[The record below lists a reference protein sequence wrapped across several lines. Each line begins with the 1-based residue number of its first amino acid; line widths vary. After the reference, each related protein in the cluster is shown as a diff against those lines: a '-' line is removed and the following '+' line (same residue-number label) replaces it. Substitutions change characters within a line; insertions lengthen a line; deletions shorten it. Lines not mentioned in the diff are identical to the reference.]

1 MLVPGVLPGSKG
13 PLLYPPD
20 EIRKS
25 PEDWNHIPIVVYHPM
40 KDGKPVSA
48 RSPSILS
55 KHGVGIVFHA
65 RTDGKD
71 ILKSEG
77 WLDVE
82 ATRRVDKSVL
92 DSVQLGKPIELS
104 TGLFVD
110 DEPAPEG
117 AIFNDHR
124 GSRKYVGIARNYKPD
139 HLAILP
145 SGKGACSLADGCG
158 VLINEAA
165 MEAYQVIVNELET
178 EAISLYFPDL
188 DLDLL
193 TANKFNP
200 NQPRDKAGRFATV
213 AEGTA
218 AVSKA
223 QERVAK
229 AQAALKE
236 AKATLKVE
244 KDGLLV
250 ARKGLAEVK
259 GIEKA
264 RSPAGQRAIEKAKAS
279 TSEAHATG
287 KRLKELSDRLT
298 GGVGR
303 QGKGTADLQAEG
315 RAEASKALAGIRT
328 KAHAAAVAEGFGIL
342 PGKTVAETKATI
354 SRHIETRIGSVARSR
369 LTERPVHT
377 SEPAATS
384 TPTASRPTAKAQA
397 VPDFHTLAHTTHE
410 ANKRLTDTRSG
421 LTPVI
426 PRLHEEVA
434 KTHPGLTEKA
444 FHEHLKELEKR
455 DIATLQVWETSVPIS
470 KSGYPRSRFPS
481 GGRHDAQPI
490 GWVQFHSDATS
501 RINAEPGGAKASA
514 GTASPRAAPKPAAS
528 PRAGKSGK
536 SAKSIDEHHA
546 ETDALIHRGMA
557 GEEHIGRRGFKEFRP
572 AESHEDFSK
581 AVDSH
586 IAGLNKSLNKAQ
598 VIELGLKLGM
608 SHHESATK
616 KSVLDRIRTDIHARR
631 GASDRPAAT
640 GGTAGHTTPT
650 APKTAAATSPH
661 GFQSRTP
668 EEHHAVYQDLMRQ
681 GMAGKETRGAKGLT
695 SWDPKLSDKEFASRV
710 NSFGEH
716 LNKVAN
722 KDHVNKVLGQLGLA
736 PRSKKDGI
744 AFLKTLL
751 KENRYGFLR
760 AYE

>member
-1 MLVPGVLPGSKG
+1 MLVPGVLSGSKG

-20 EIRKS
+20 EVRKS
-25 PEDWNHIPIVVYHPM
+25 PDDWNHIPIVVYHPM

-48 RSPSILS
+48 RSPTILS
-55 KHGVGIVFHA
+55 KYGVGFVFHS
-65 RTDGKD
+65 RTDSKGV
-71 ILKSEG
+71 LKGEG

-124 GSRKYVGIARNYKPD
+124 GTRKYVGIARNYKPD

-165 MEAYQVIVNELET
+165 MEAYQVIINELEA
-178 EAISLYFPDL
+178 EAISIYFPDVE
-188 DLDLL
+188 LDLL

-264 RSPAGQRAIEKAKAS
+264 RSPAGQKAIEKAKAS
-279 TSEAHATG
+279 TTEAHATG

-315 RAEASKALAGIRT
+315 RSEASKALAGIRT

-369 LTERPVHT
+369 LVDRPVHT
-377 SEPAATS
+377 TDPAATDS
-384 TPTASRPTAKAQA
+384 TAGHAAPKIRTGTGKSTLPKHEEVAATALATVKSLEQTTRVSPTLDKVHAAVTAAHPNTTKEQIKDVLVGLHKDRQIVLERHSGPQHQIPPAVKAVAITGKDLGRDSTHRGHTEYHTTARIPTGGSRPTTGTPTAPKSAATKADSA
-397 VPDFHTLAHTTHE
+397 PDFHTLAHTTHE
-410 ANKRLTDTRSG
+410 TNKLLTHPTTG
-421 LTPVI
+421 LPPVI
-426 PRLHEEVA
+426 PRLYEEVA
-434 KTHPGLTEKA
+434 RMHPGLKEKD
-444 FHEHLKELEKR
+444 FHEHLKELQKR
-455 DIATLQVWETSVPIS
+455 DIATQQVWDTSVKITPENTG
-470 KSGYPRSRFPS
+470 GYTADRFPL
-481 GGRHDAQPI
+481 GGRSGIFPI
-490 GWVQFHSDATS
+490 GWVAFRPDATS
-501 RINAEPGGAKASA
+501 RINADAGRAKASA
-514 GTASPRAAPKPAAS
+514 GTASPRSTSTAPKPAAS

-536 SAKSIDEHHA
+536 SGKSVGD
-546 ETDALIHRGMA
+546 
-557 GEEHIGRRGFKEFRP
+557 HIQKTQSLLATSVEV
-572 AESHEDFSK
+572 DK
-581 AVDSH
+581 ATVKTHVDQM
-586 IAGLNKSLNKAQ
+586 GKDLNKAQ
-598 VIELGLKLGM
+598 VLE
-608 SHHESATK
+608 
-616 KSVLDRIRTDIHARR
+616 VAR
-631 GASDRPAAT
+631 SIDL
-640 GGTAGHTTPT
+640 H
-650 APKTAAATSPH
+650 APKT
-661 GFQSRTP
+661 
-668 EEHHAVYQDLMRQ
+668 
-681 GMAGKETRGAKGLT
+681 
-695 SWDPKLSDKEFASRV
+695 
-710 NSFGEH
+710 
-716 LNKVAN
+716 
-722 KDHVNKVLGQLGLA
+722 
-736 PRSKKDGI
+736 KKDALAKIHDKITSQKGMYRRG
-744 AFLKTLL
+744 L
-751 KENRYGFLR
+751 E
-760 AYE
+760 

>member
-1 MLVPGVLPGSKG
+1 MLVPGVLQGSKG

-20 EIRKS
+20 EVRKS
-25 PEDWNHIPIVVYHPM
+25 PDDWNHIPIVVYHPM

-48 RSPSILS
+48 RSPTILS
-55 KHGVGIVFHA
+55 KYGVGFVFHS
-65 RTDGKD
+65 RTDSKGV
-71 ILKSEG
+71 LKGEG

-124 GSRKYVGIARNYKPD
+124 GTRKYVGIARNYKPD

-165 MEAYQVIVNELET
+165 MEAYQVIINELEA
-178 EAISLYFPDL
+178 EAVSLYFPDL
-188 DLDLL
+188 ELDLL

-264 RSPAGQRAIEKAKAS
+264 RSPAGQKAIEKAKAS
-279 TSEAHATG
+279 TTEAHATG

-384 TPTASRPTAKAQA
+384 TSAASKPAAKADST
-397 VPDFHTLAHTTHE
+397 PDFHTLAHTTHE
-410 ANKRLTDTRSG
+410 ANKQLTHPTTG
-421 LTPVI
+421 LPPVI
-426 PRLHEEVA
+426 PRLYEEVA
-434 KTHPGLTEKA
+434 RMHPGLKEKD
-444 FHEHLKELEKR
+444 FHEHLKELQKR
-455 DIATLQVWETSVPIS
+455 DIATQQVWDTSIKITPQNTG
-470 KSGYPRSRFPS
+470 GYTADRFPL
-481 GGRHDAQPI
+481 GGRSGIFPI
-490 GWVQFHSDATS
+490 GWVAFRPDATS
-501 RINAEPGGAKASA
+501 RINADAGKAKASA
-514 GTASPRAAPKPAAS
+514 GTASPRSTPAAPKPATS

-536 SAKSIDEHHA
+536 SIDEHHA
-546 ETDALIHRGMA
+546 ETEALTRSPMSHQDA
-557 GEEHIGRRGFKEFRP
+557 
-572 AESHEDFSK
+572 SK

-586 IAGLNKSLNKAQ
+586 IANLNKSLNKAQ
-598 VIELGLKLGM
+598 THELGQKLGL
-608 SHHESATK
+608 SHPKSATK
-616 KSVLDRIRTDIHARR
+616 KSVLDKIKTHIHARR
-631 GASDRPAAT
+631 GA
-640 GGTAGHTTPT
+640 
-650 APKTAAATSPH
+650 
-661 GFQSRTP
+661 
-668 EEHHAVYQDLMRQ
+668 HH
-681 GMAGKETRGAKGLT
+681 
-695 SWDPKLSDKEFASRV
+695 
-710 NSFGEH
+710 
-716 LNKVAN
+716 
-722 KDHVNKVLGQLGLA
+722 
-736 PRSKKDGI
+736 
-744 AFLKTLL
+744 
-751 KENRYGFLR
+751 
-760 AYE
+760 

>member
-20 EIRKS
+20 EVRKS

-48 RSPSILS
+48 RSPHILS
-55 KHGVGIVFHA
+55 KHGIGIVFHA

-124 GSRKYVGIARNYKPD
+124 GTRKYVGIARNYKPD

-165 MEAYQVIVNELET
+165 MEAYQVIVNELES
-178 EAISLYFPDL
+178 EAVSLYFPDL
-188 DLDLL
+188 ELDLL

-264 RSPAGQRAIEKAKAS
+264 RSPAGQKAIEKAKAS

-328 KAHAAAVAEGFGIL
+328 KAHAAAVAEGFGIV

-384 TPTASRPTAKAQA
+384 TPAASKPAAAKAESA
-397 VPDFHTLAHTTHE
+397 PDFHTLAHTTHE
-410 ANKRLTDTRSG
+410 TNKLLTHPTTG
-421 LTPVI
+421 LPPVI
-426 PRLHEEVA
+426 PRLYEEVA
-434 KTHPGLTEKA
+434 RMHPGLKEKD
-444 FHEHLKELEKR
+444 FHEHLRELQKK
-455 DIATLQVWETSVPIS
+455 DIATLQVWETSVKITPENTG
-470 KSGYPRSRFPS
+470 GYTADRFPI
-481 GGRHDAQPI
+481 GGRHGVHPI
-490 GWVQFHSDATS
+490 GWVAFRPDATS
-501 RINAEPGGAKASA
+501 RINADAGRAKASA
-514 GTASPRAAPKPAAS
+514 GTATPHSTPTAPKPAAS
-528 PRAGKSGK
+528 PRVGKSGK
-536 SAKSIDEHHA
+536 SGKSVGD
-546 ETDALIHRGMA
+546 
-557 GEEHIGRRGFKEFRP
+557 HIQKTQSLL
-572 AESHEDFSK
+572 AQSLNVDK
-581 AVDSH
+581 ATVKAHVDQM
-586 IAGLNKSLNKAQ
+586 GKDLNKAQ
-598 VIELGLKLGM
+598 VLE
-608 SHHESATK
+608 
-616 KSVLDRIRTDIHARR
+616 VAR
-631 GASDRPAAT
+631 SINL
-640 GGTAGHTTPT
+640 H
-650 APKTAAATSPH
+650 APKT
-661 GFQSRTP
+661 
-668 EEHHAVYQDLMRQ
+668 
-681 GMAGKETRGAKGLT
+681 
-695 SWDPKLSDKEFASRV
+695 
-710 NSFGEH
+710 
-716 LNKVAN
+716 
-722 KDHVNKVLGQLGLA
+722 
-736 PRSKKDGI
+736 KKDALAKIHHTITTQKGVYMRG
-744 AFLKTLL
+744 L
-751 KENRYGFLR
+751 E
-760 AYE
+760 

>member
-1 MLVPGVLPGSKG
+1 MLVPGVLQGSKG

-20 EIRKS
+20 EVRKS
-25 PEDWNHIPIVVYHPM
+25 PDDWNHIPIVVYHPM

-55 KHGVGIVFHA
+55 KYGVGFVFHS
-65 RTDGKD
+65 RTDSKGV
-71 ILKSEG
+71 LKGEG

-124 GSRKYVGIARNYKPD
+124 GTRKYVGIARNYKPD

-165 MEAYQVIVNELET
+165 MEAYQVIINELEV
-178 EAISLYFPDL
+178 EALSLYFPDL

-200 NQPRDKAGRFATV
+200 NQPRDKSGRFATV

-264 RSPAGQRAIEKAKAS
+264 RSPAGQKAIDKAKAS
-279 TSEAHATG
+279 ASEAHATG
-287 KRLKELSDRLT
+287 KRLRDLAGTLATSVGGKKSANELL
-298 GGVGR
+298 
-303 QGKGTADLQAEG
+303 AEG
-315 RAEASKALAGIRT
+315 KAEVTKSLAGIKT
-328 KAHAAAVAEGFGIL
+328 KAHAAALAEGFGIL
-342 PGKTVAETKATI
+342 PGNTVAKTKDT
-354 SRHIETRIGSVARSR
+354 VARHVEDRIRSTAR
-369 LTERPVHT
+369 VGASDRPAAT
-377 SEPAATS
+377 SGAAGHAATS
-384 TPTASRPTAKAQA
+384 TPTS
-397 VPDFHTLAHTTHE
+397 
-410 ANKRLTDTRSG
+410 
-421 LTPVI
+421 
-426 PRLHEEVA
+426 
-434 KTHPGLTEKA
+434 
-444 FHEHLKELEKR
+444 
-455 DIATLQVWETSVPIS
+455 
-470 KSGYPRSRFPS
+470 
-481 GGRHDAQPI
+481 
-490 GWVQFHSDATS
+490 
-501 RINAEPGGAKASA
+501 
-514 GTASPRAAPKPAAS
+514 PKPAAS

-536 SAKSIDEHHA
+536 SVDEHHA
-546 ETDALIHRGMA
+546 DTEALAQRGLA
-557 GEEHIGRRGFKEFRP
+557 GTQTRVRGVLTFKP
-572 AESHEDFSK
+572 AETHDDFSK

-598 VIELGLKLGM
+598 VHELGQKLGV
-608 SHHESATK
+608 SHSKSETK
-616 KSVLDRIRTDIHARR
+616 KSVLDKIKTDIHARR
-631 GASDRPAAT
+631 GAK
-640 GGTAGHTTPT
+640 H
-650 APKTAAATSPH
+650 
-661 GFQSRTP
+661 RTY
-668 EEHHAVYQDLMRQ
+668 A
-681 GMAGKETRGAKGLT
+681 
-695 SWDPKLSDKEFASRV
+695 
-710 NSFGEH
+710 
-716 LNKVAN
+716 
-722 KDHVNKVLGQLGLA
+722 
-736 PRSKKDGI
+736 
-744 AFLKTLL
+744 
-751 KENRYGFLR
+751 
-760 AYE
+760 

>member
-1 MLVPGVLPGSKG
+1 MLVPGVLSGSKG
-13 PLLYPPD
+13 PLLYPA
-20 EIRKS
+20 EEVRKS
-25 PEDWNHIPIVVYHPM
+25 PDDWNHIPIVVYHPM

-55 KHGVGIVFHA
+55 KYGVGYVFHS
-65 RTDGKD
+65 RTDSKGV
-71 ILKSEG
+71 LKGEG

-82 ATRRVDKSVL
+82 ATRRVDRSVL

-124 GSRKYVGIARNYKPD
+124 GTRKYVGIARNYKPD

-165 MEAYQVIVNELET
+165 MEAYQVIINELEA
-178 EAISLYFPDL
+178 EAVSLYFPNIDSEQ
-188 DLDLL
+188 LL

-264 RSPAGQRAIEKAKAS
+264 RSPAGQKAIEKAKAS
-279 TSEAHATG
+279 TTEAHATG

-315 RAEASKALAGIRT
+315 RSEASKALAGIRT

-377 SEPAATS
+377 GESAATG
-384 TPTASRPTAKAQA
+384 TPTASRPAAKADST
-397 VPDFHTLAHTTHE
+397 PDFHTLAHTTHE
-410 ANKRLTDTRSG
+410 ANKQLTHPTTG
-421 LTPVI
+421 LPPVI
-426 PRLHEEVA
+426 PRLYEEVA
-434 KTHPGLTEKA
+434 RIHPGLKEKD
-444 FHEHLKELEKR
+444 FHEHLRELQKR
-455 DIATLQVWETSVPIS
+455 DIATQQVWDTSV
-470 KSGYPRSRFPS
+470 KMTKQNTGGYTADRFPL
-481 GGRHDAQPI
+481 GGRSGVFPI
-490 GWVQFHSDATS
+490 GWVAFRPDATS
-501 RINAEPGGAKASA
+501 RINVDAGRAKATA
-514 GTASPRAAPKPAAS
+514 GTASPRSTPTAPKSAAS

-536 SAKSIDEHHA
+536 SVSDHIQKTQSLLAQSLNVDKATVKAHVDQMAKD
-546 ETDALIHRGMA
+546 
-557 GEEHIGRRGFKEFRP
+557 
-572 AESHEDFSK
+572 
-581 AVDSH
+581 
-586 IAGLNKSLNKAQ
+586 LNKAQ
-598 VIELGLKLGM
+598 VLE
-608 SHHESATK
+608 
-616 KSVLDRIRTDIHARR
+616 VAR
-631 GASDRPAAT
+631 SINL
-640 GGTAGHTTPT
+640 H
-650 APKTAAATSPH
+650 APKTKKDALAKI
-661 GFQSRTP
+661 
-668 EEHHAVYQDLMRQ
+668 HHTITTQKGVY
-681 GMAGKETRGAKGLT
+681 TRGL
-695 SWDPKLSDKEFASRV
+695 E
-710 NSFGEH
+710 
-716 LNKVAN
+716 
-722 KDHVNKVLGQLGLA
+722 
-736 PRSKKDGI
+736 
-744 AFLKTLL
+744 
-751 KENRYGFLR
+751 
-760 AYE
+760 

>member
-20 EIRKS
+20 EVRKS

-124 GSRKYVGIARNYKPD
+124 GTRKYVGIARNYKPD

-165 MEAYQVIVNELET
+165 MEAYQVIVNELES
-178 EAISLYFPDL
+178 EAVSLYFPDL
-188 DLDLL
+188 ELDLL

-229 AQAALKE
+229 AQAASE
-236 AKATLKVE
+236 GSEGHSQGGEGWTAGSE
-244 KDGLLV
+244 EGF
-250 ARKGLAEVK
+250 AEVK

-264 RSPAGQRAIEKAKAS
+264 RSPAGQKAIEKAKAS

-328 KAHAAAVAEGFGIL
+328 KAHAAAVAEGFGIV

-384 TPTASRPTAKAQA
+384 TPAAS
-397 VPDFHTLAHTTHE
+397 
-410 ANKRLTDTRSG
+410 
-421 LTPVI
+421 
-426 PRLHEEVA
+426 
-434 KTHPGLTEKA
+434 
-444 FHEHLKELEKR
+444 
-455 DIATLQVWETSVPIS
+455 
-470 KSGYPRSRFPS
+470 
-481 GGRHDAQPI
+481 
-490 GWVQFHSDATS
+490 
-501 RINAEPGGAKASA
+501 
-514 GTASPRAAPKPAAS
+514 KPAA
-528 PRAGKSGK
+528 
-536 SAKSIDEHHA
+536 
-546 ETDALIHRGMA
+546 
-557 GEEHIGRRGFKEFRP
+557 
-572 AESHEDFSK
+572 K
-581 AVDSH
+581 ADS
-586 IAGLNKSLNKAQ
+586 S
-598 VIELGLKLGM
+598 
-608 SHHESATK
+608 S
-616 KSVLDRIRTDIHARR
+616 
-631 GASDRPAAT
+631 
-640 GGTAGHTTPT
+640 
-650 APKTAAATSPH
+650 
-661 GFQSRTP
+661 
-668 EEHHAVYQDLMRQ
+668 
-681 GMAGKETRGAKGLT
+681 
-695 SWDPKLSDKEFASRV
+695 
-710 NSFGEH
+710 
-716 LNKVAN
+716 
-722 KDHVNKVLGQLGLA
+722 
-736 PRSKKDGI
+736 
-744 AFLKTLL
+744 
-751 KENRYGFLR
+751 
-760 AYE
+760 

>member
-1 MLVPGVLPGSKG
+1 MLVPGVLQGSKG
-13 PLLYPPD
+13 PLLYPAD
-20 EIRKS
+20 EVRKS
-25 PEDWNHIPIVVYHPM
+25 PDDWNHIPIVVYHPM

-55 KHGVGIVFHA
+55 KYGVGFVFHS
-65 RTDGKD
+65 RTDSKGV
-71 ILKSEG
+71 LKGEG

-124 GSRKYVGIARNYKPD
+124 GTRKYVGIARNYKPD

-165 MEAYQVIVNELET
+165 MEAYHVIVNELEA

-188 DLDLL
+188 ELDLL

-287 KRLKELSDRLT
+287 KKLRDLSGTLATKIGGKKSANELL
-298 GGVGR
+298 
-303 QGKGTADLQAEG
+303 AEG
-315 RAEASKALAGIRT
+315 KAEVARHLAGIKT
-328 KAHAAAVAEGFGIL
+328 KAHAAALAEGFGIL
-342 PGKTVAETKATI
+342 PGKTIAQTKAMI
-354 SRHIETRIGSVARSR
+354 ARHVEDRIRSTARVGASDR
-369 LTERPVHT
+369 
-377 SEPAATS
+377 PAATGGTSGHATTS
-384 TPTASRPTAKAQA
+384 TPT
-397 VPDFHTLAHTTHE
+397 
-410 ANKRLTDTRSG
+410 
-421 LTPVI
+421 
-426 PRLHEEVA
+426 
-434 KTHPGLTEKA
+434 
-444 FHEHLKELEKR
+444 
-455 DIATLQVWETSVPIS
+455 
-470 KSGYPRSRFPS
+470 
-481 GGRHDAQPI
+481 
-490 GWVQFHSDATS
+490 
-501 RINAEPGGAKASA
+501 
-514 GTASPRAAPKPAAS
+514 APKPAAS
-528 PRAGKSGK
+528 PRASKSVSATHLTNPKGSTFGAHDPQGPIHLEGSPLRFGDLVHIHEPGGQPRLAAVAHAHRDVGASAAGVSSGTRVTIKPSAKYASDFGRTPSEVSMGFVRRATPEDVKAWSASSGKPVPHEVVKDFPALAAKTGGKGKSTK
-536 SAKSIDEHHA
+536 SVDEHHA
-546 ETDALIHRGMA
+546 ETEALTRSPMSPQDA
-557 GEEHIGRRGFKEFRP
+557 
-572 AESHEDFSK
+572 SK

-586 IAGLNKSLNKAQ
+586 IAGLNKALNKAQ
-598 VIELGLKLGM
+598 AHELGQKLGLT
-608 SHHESATK
+608 HPKSATK
-616 KSVLDRIRTDIHARR
+616 KSVLDKIKTHIHARR
-631 GASDRPAAT
+631 GA
-640 GGTAGHTTPT
+640 
-650 APKTAAATSPH
+650 
-661 GFQSRTP
+661 
-668 EEHHAVYQDLMRQ
+668 HH
-681 GMAGKETRGAKGLT
+681 
-695 SWDPKLSDKEFASRV
+695 
-710 NSFGEH
+710 
-716 LNKVAN
+716 
-722 KDHVNKVLGQLGLA
+722 
-736 PRSKKDGI
+736 
-744 AFLKTLL
+744 
-751 KENRYGFLR
+751 
-760 AYE
+760 

>member
-1 MLVPGVLPGSKG
+1 MLVPGVLSGSKG

-20 EIRKS
+20 EVRKS
-25 PEDWNHIPIVVYHPM
+25 PDDWNHIPIVVYHPM

-55 KHGVGIVFHA
+55 KYGVGFVFHS
-65 RTDGKD
+65 RTDSKGV
-71 ILKSEG
+71 LKGEG

-124 GSRKYVGIARNYKPD
+124 GTRKYVGIARNYKPD

-165 MEAYQVIVNELET
+165 MEAYQVIVNELEA
-178 EAISLYFPDL
+178 EAVSLYFPDL
-188 DLDLL
+188 ELDLL

-213 AEGTA
+213 GQATK
-218 AVSKA
+218 AVEKA
-223 QERVAK
+223 QGRVSK
-229 AQAALKE
+229 AQAALEK

-244 KDGLLV
+244 ESGLLT
-250 ARKGLAEVK
+250 AKKGLSEA
-259 GIEKA
+259 KA
-264 RSPAGQRAIEKAKAS
+264 REKAKS
-279 TSEAHATG
+279 
-287 KRLKELSDRLT
+287 
-298 GGVGR
+298 
-303 QGKGTADLQAEG
+303 
-315 RAEASKALAGIRT
+315 
-328 KAHAAAVAEGFGIL
+328 
-342 PGKTVAETKATI
+342 
-354 SRHIETRIGSVARSR
+354 
-369 LTERPVHT
+369 
-377 SEPAATS
+377 PAATRAIGKAKTS
-384 TPTASRPTAKAQA
+384 TGTAPKGRATKADTAAGSKSTAAASTAAKADST
-397 VPDFHTLAHTTHE
+397 PDFHTLAHSTHE
-410 ANKRLTDTRSG
+410 ANKRLTDARSG

-444 FHEHLKELEKR
+444 FHEHLKELAKK

-470 KSGYPRSRFPS
+470 TSGYHRSRFPS
-481 GGRHDAQPI
+481 GGSHDAQPI
-490 GWVQFHSDATS
+490 GWVQFHPDATS

-514 GTASPRAAPKPAAS
+514 GTAPPRAAPKPATS

-536 SAKSIDEHHA
+536 SIDEHYA
-546 ETDALIHRGMA
+546 ETEALAHRGMA

-616 KSVLDRIRTDIHARR
+616 KS
-631 GASDRPAAT
+631 G
-640 GGTAGHTTPT
+640 
-650 APKTAAATSPH
+650 
-661 GFQSRTP
+661 
-668 EEHHAVYQDLMRQ
+668 
-681 GMAGKETRGAKGLT
+681 
-695 SWDPKLSDKEFASRV
+695 
-710 NSFGEH
+710 
-716 LNKVAN
+716 
-722 KDHVNKVLGQLGLA
+722 
-736 PRSKKDGI
+736 
-744 AFLKTLL
+744 
-751 KENRYGFLR
+751 YGW
-760 AYE
+760 

>member
-1 MLVPGVLPGSKG
+1 MLVPGVLQGSKG
-13 PLLYPPD
+13 PLLYPAD
-20 EIRKS
+20 EVRKS
-25 PEDWNHIPIVVYHPM
+25 PDDWNHIPIVVYHPM

-55 KHGVGIVFHA
+55 KYGVGFVFHS
-65 RTDGKD
+65 RTDSKGV
-71 ILKSEG
+71 LKGEG

-124 GSRKYVGIARNYKPD
+124 GTRKYVGIARNYKPD

-165 MEAYQVIVNELET
+165 MEAYQVIINELET
-178 EAISLYFPDL
+178 EALSLYFPDI
-188 DLDLL
+188 DSEQLL

-264 RSPAGQRAIEKAKAS
+264 RSPAGQRAIDKAKAS
-279 TSEAHATG
+279 ASEAHATG

-377 SEPAATS
+377 TDPAVTG
-384 TPTASRPTAKAQA
+384 TPTAPRPAASPRARTGKGSKVAQSIVGAINGGASNLKEAFNAVKKDHPDVTLGQFHDHVKALHESGHIEAQSYNKHLASLPSNEHAIYHKNRVLYDVTPGTNTAPVKST
-397 VPDFHTLAHTTHE
+397 VEHKSLPK
-410 ANKRLTDTRSG
+410 NLTDKLAAFVSDARAKNSFD
-421 LTPVI
+421 TPSI
-426 PRLHEEVA
+426 ARA
-434 KTHPGLTEKA
+434 
-444 FHEHLKELEKR
+444 HEHLKQFAPHITEGQLHDVVRQAQAERKVKAEAYTQAPATIGVSEKPFYMDH
-455 DIATLQVWETSVPIS
+455 DIKNFL
-470 KSGYPRSRFPS
+470 
-481 GGRHDAQPI
+481 DAGPNI
-490 GWVQFHSDATS
+490 KTRV
-501 RINAEPGGAKASA
+501 GASSA
-514 GTASPRAAPKPAAS
+514 IPTAPKTATS

-536 SAKSIDEHHA
+536 SVDEHHA
-546 ETDALIHRGMA
+546 DTEALSQRGVAGTETWTPA
-557 GEEHIGRRGFKEFRP
+557 GATFKA
-572 AESHEDFSK
+572 AESHDAFNK

-586 IAGLNKSLNKAQ
+586 FANLNKSLNKAQ
-598 VIELGLKLGM
+598 VHELADRMGFSQTK
-608 SHHESATK
+608 SATK
-616 KSVLDRIRTDIHARR
+616 KSVLDKLKKAIHDRRDTKQRTYA
-631 GASDRPAAT
+631 
-640 GGTAGHTTPT
+640 
-650 APKTAAATSPH
+650 
-661 GFQSRTP
+661 
-668 EEHHAVYQDLMRQ
+668 
-681 GMAGKETRGAKGLT
+681 
-695 SWDPKLSDKEFASRV
+695 
-710 NSFGEH
+710 
-716 LNKVAN
+716 
-722 KDHVNKVLGQLGLA
+722 
-736 PRSKKDGI
+736 
-744 AFLKTLL
+744 
-751 KENRYGFLR
+751 
-760 AYE
+760 

>member
-1 MLVPGVLPGSKG
+1 MLVPGVLQGSKG

-20 EIRKS
+20 EVRKS
-25 PEDWNHIPIVVYHPM
+25 PDDWNHIPIVVYHPM

-55 KHGVGIVFHA
+55 KYGVGFVFHS
-65 RTDGKD
+65 RTDSKGV
-71 ILKSEG
+71 LKGEG

-124 GSRKYVGIARNYKPD
+124 GTRKYVGIARNYKPD

-165 MEAYQVIVNELET
+165 MEAYQVIINELET

-188 DLDLL
+188 EFDLL

-279 TSEAHATG
+279 TTEAHATG

-315 RAEASKALAGIRT
+315 RSEASKALAGIRT

-369 LTERPVHT
+369 LTERPEHT
-377 SEPAATS
+377 GDSKTSSSAASKASTETAPRTGGTRSSPVESKKAGTKGLRLAEQFSTDLKAVSDSNGHHHDRELAKRTADELNKTATRMGKPELLDVLDTFTQGISRKVYEKRSATALRSELGRILSSTYGATLRSTAASESGIASKPSNPRAHVMGKATGG
-384 TPTASRPTAKAQA
+384 SRPA
-397 VPDFHTLAHTTHE
+397 
-410 ANKRLTDTRSG
+410 TDTPAPSR
-421 LTPVI
+421 P
-426 PRLHEEVA
+426 
-434 KTHPGLTEKA
+434 
-444 FHEHLKELEKR
+444 
-455 DIATLQVWETSVPIS
+455 AT
-470 KSGYPRSRFPS
+470 
-481 GGRHDAQPI
+481 
-490 GWVQFHSDATS
+490 
-501 RINAEPGGAKASA
+501 
-514 GTASPRAAPKPAAS
+514 S
-528 PRAGKSGK
+528 PRAGARSKSTVVSPSTGK
-536 SAKSIDEHHA
+536 PPKSVDHHIEKTKNLLAQSLSVDKATVKAHVDQMGKDLNKSQVLEVAKSIGLGGKQK
-546 ETDALIHRGMA
+546 TKKDALKIIHDTITRQKG
-557 GEEHIGRRGFKEFRP
+557 
-572 AESHEDFSK
+572 
-581 AVDSH
+581 
-586 IAGLNKSLNKAQ
+586 
-598 VIELGLKLGM
+598 
-608 SHHESATK
+608 
-616 KSVLDRIRTDIHARR
+616 
-631 GASDRPAAT
+631 
-640 GGTAGHTTPT
+640 
-650 APKTAAATSPH
+650 
-661 GFQSRTP
+661 
-668 EEHHAVYQDLMRQ
+668 VY
-681 GMAGKETRGAKGLT
+681 TRGL
-695 SWDPKLSDKEFASRV
+695 E
-710 NSFGEH
+710 
-716 LNKVAN
+716 
-722 KDHVNKVLGQLGLA
+722 
-736 PRSKKDGI
+736 
-744 AFLKTLL
+744 
-751 KENRYGFLR
+751 
-760 AYE
+760 